1 MLRRIRT
8 TLALVV
14 FVLITL
20 LFLDVTG
27 TLHKYFGWLA
37 SIQFWPALLALH
49 VGVLALLVVLTLVF
63 GRIYCSIICP
73 LGVMQDV
80 VSRLHGIRKKNR
92 FTYSKEKRWL
102 RYTVLAVFIVS
113 ALAGVN
119 AVVSLLAPYS
129 SYGRIAGSLM
139 KPVYEAGNNV
149 LAAIAESVNSYA
161 FYSVDVWLKSLP
173 TLIVASVTLV
183 VIAVLAWR
191 GGRTYCNTIC
201 PVGTIL
207 SFLARFSWFK
217 VRIDGS
223 KCVNCGL
230 CTKNCKASAIDFKNH
245 KIDYSRCVV
254 CGDCIGKC
262 HKGAISLSSRRAD
275 KRTSRQVNKQT
286 SGQADKR
293 TSQNADSANLLVNS
307 SAGVLSTNESRRSF
321 LLGVAVA
328 ATGAALAQEKKKV
341 DGGLAAI
348 EDKVAPRRLTPLT
361 PPGSLSAQHFAQH
374 CTACQLCVSTCPNG
388 VLRPSTDLSTFMQ
401 PTMSYERGYCRP
413 ECTKCGEVCPTGAIK
428 PITRAIKSATQIGH
442 AVWLKKNCVPLTDGV
457 ECGNCA
463 PLPHGSHHH
472 DTPEPQG
479 RAFAEDTRCQR
490 GPLHRLRS
498 VRELVPR
505 PSVQR
510 DLRRGSRGSQGGLSE
525 NGPLP
530 LPRWGSE
537 GWRFYLQVN
546 PNFRFNKTSVCE
558 KNAKTPCERR
568 LFALQKASF

>member
-8 TLALVV
+8 TIALVV

-374 CTACQLCVSTCPNG
+374 CTSCQLCVSTCPNG

-401 PTMSYERGYCRP
+401 PTISYERGYCRP

-463 PLPHGSHHH
+463 RHCPTGAITMIPLNPKDERS
-472 DTPEPQG
+472 PKIPAVNE
-479 RAFAEDTRCQR
+479 ARCIGCGACENLCPAR
-490 GPLHRLRS
+490 PFSAIYVEGHEVHRE
-498 VRELVPR
+498 V
-505 PSVQR
+505 
-510 DLRRGSRGSQGGLSE
+510 
-525 NGPLP
+525 
-530 LPRWGSE
+530 
-537 GWRFYLQVN
+537 
-546 PNFRFNKTSVCE
+546 
-558 KNAKTPCERR
+558 
-568 LFALQKASF
+568 